1 MTKDDIIRMADQS
14 GLKTGENLKK
24 HDGYYYRSL
33 GTPTNV
39 RESDLLAFAALVA
52 AAEREA
58 CAEICKPQERWDDP
72 LTAYEIAQA
81 IRARGQS

>member
-1 MTKDDIIRMADQS
+1 MTKDDATSEMRILSVEQLRFI
-14 GLKTGENLKK
+14 
-24 HDGYYYRSL
+24 
-33 GTPTNV
+33 
-39 RESDLLAFAALVA
+39 SDAAYQAGA

-81 IRARGQS
+81 IRARS

>member
-1 MTKDDIIRMADQS
+1 MTKDDIIRMRHEAHAYANCEWDIA
-14 GLKTGENLKK
+14 
-24 HDGYYYRSL
+24 
-33 GTPTNV
+33 TPV
-39 RESDLLAFAALVA
+39 HHWCKLRDEHFAKLVA
-52 AAEREA
+52 TAERED

>member
-1 MTKDDIIRMADQS
+1 MTKDDIIKMAACAGLWVDGNQS
-14 GLKTGENLKK
+14 GS
-24 HDGYYYRSL
+24 DSL
-33 GTPTNV
+33 
-39 RESDLLAFAALVA
+39 EHFARLVA

-81 IRARGQS
+81 IRARS